1 MSKPT
6 IDEQVAILMRGA
18 EFGDHQIAEHMQA
31 ELRERLIECEKTG
44 RCLRVYC
51 GYDPTAPDIHL
62 GHTVTMR
69 KLRQF
74 QALGHTAI
82 FLIGTF
88 TGLVGDPSDRDRAR
102 PRRLAEELA
111 ENARTYVQQAYRIL
125 DPLKTEVRYNAD
137 WLAKLT
143 FADVINL
150 AANFTVQQF
159 LARDRI
165 ALRYERGEPVGLHEF
180 LYALMQGYDAV
191 ALETDVQVGGTEQ
204 LFNLMVGRRL
214 QESFGQRPQVCLTFP
229 ILVGTDGHER
239 MSKSTGN
246 YVGIDEPPETKY
258 GKTMSIPDAAMRNW
272 LDLVTRWTPAQIDE
286 LLGALERGEVHPMEA
301 KKRLAWEIVAAL
313 DGDEAAERAAAH
325 FARVHQQRELPQDMP
340 VLTFDGPA
348 NIVDI
353 IFSAGIVRSKSDAR
367 RLIRDGAVSLDGER
381 VPSPYRVVHGLR
393 HSVAHTRLGEKDSS
407 GYREQ
412 ILDHDRR
419 QVLQVGRR
427 HFFRLSIP
435 EED

>member
-1 MSKPT
+1 MSRPT

-18 EFGDHQIAEHMQA
+18 EFGDEQTRRNMQA
-31 ELRERLIECEKTG
+31 ELRERLIESQKSG
-44 RCLRVYC
+44 RPLRVYC

-74 QALGHTAI
+74 QDLGHTAI

-102 PRRLAEELA
+102 PRRRAEELA

-125 DPLKTEVRYNAD
+125 DPQKTEVRYNAD

-150 AANFTVQQF
+150 AANFTIQQF

-191 ALETDVQVGGTEQ
+191 ALETDVQIGGTEQ
-204 LFNLMVGRRL
+204 LFNLMVGRKL
-214 QESFGQRPQVCLTFP
+214 QEVFGQKPQVCLTFP

-246 YVGIDEPPETKY
+246 YIGIDESPEDKY
-258 GKTMSIPDAAMRNW
+258 GKTMSIPDSAMRNW
-272 LDLVTRWTPAQIDE
+272 FDLVTRWTPAQIDE
-286 LLGALERGEVHPMEA
+286 LLGAVERGEMHPMEA
-301 KKRLAWEIVAAL
+301 KKKLAWEIVASL
-313 DGDEAAERAAAH
+313 DGEEAADRAAAH
-325 FARVHQQRELPQDMP
+325 FERVHQQRQMPQEMP
-340 VLTFDGPA
+340 TYMLTGPT
-348 NIVDI
+348 NVVDI
-353 IFSAGIVRSKSDAR
+353 IHAAGLTRSKSDAR
-367 RLIRDGAVSLDGER
+367 RLVQQDAVKLDGEPIR
-381 VPSPYRVVHGLR
+381 NVETMVEAG
-393 HSVAHTRLGEKDSS
+393 G
-407 GYREQ
+407 
-412 ILDHDRR
+412 I
-419 QVLQVGRR
+419 LQVGKR
-427 HFFRLSIP
+427 HFLRLVAG
-435 EED
+435 